1 MGRKQ
6 QNGGQMQYKNSSLYD
21 DEEEEDER
29 VTIITIPVS
38 EEGDE
43 DVYNAVMNVEEF
55 LAEHNI
61 RVEENENSE
70 DVSTDSTEDIKPFQ
84 RPSIIVAPK
93 KVTQHQI
100 NTSANL
106 YKESKKAIAEREREE
121 KRRRLE
127 EQTDFSAEDLSLATV
142 PGMEFDPSQR
152 TFDLEE
158 LRPQPIIK
166 KRSKLFVKDRE
177 KDDKYWEKREK
188 NNSAARR
195 SREARRLKE
204 NQIALR
210 VAHLERENGSI
221 KQVLNSAQ
229 FDVTKLTN
237 ERDLLKRK
245 RKH

>member
-6 QNGGQMQYKNSSLYD
+6 QNGGKQYKNNSLYD
-21 DEEEEDER
+21 EEEER
-29 VTIITIPVS
+29 VTIITIPVN

-84 RPSIIVAPK
+84 RPSIIVSPK
-93 KVTQHQI
+93 KVTQQHI

-121 KRRRLE
+121 KRRKLE
-127 EQTDFSAEDLSLATV
+127 EQSDFSPEDLSLATV

-152 TFDLEE
+152 SFDMEE

-166 KRSKLFVKDRE
+166 KRGKLFVTDRE

-188 NNSAARR
+188 NNNAARR

-210 VAHLERENGSI
+210 VAHLERENGGI
-221 KQVLNSAQ
+221 KQVLKSAQ

-245 RKH
+245 LYHFE